1 MPWMAMSNG
10 PVDAPQGLLIDYITP
25 MTISSLFKSAKRKH
39 FLVTLGILG
48 SLALRALVVVSTGLL
63 SVEQQTM
70 AADATITVLDQF
82 NLSRNLRIFAVDAGV
97 TIWGVH
103 HKGVAYPPGTTEK
116 VAAQSFLVSGYV
128 FEADFESCY
137 EFSWAFPQ
145 GNLTKLSLEKVA
157 SEPERAVF
165 DSYCELNGAG
175 RYCPY

>member
-1 MPWMAMSNG
+1 MSNG
-10 PVDAPQGLLIDYITP
+10 PVDAPQGLLLDYITP
-25 MTISSLFKSAKRKH
+25 ITISSLFKSAKRKH

-116 VAAQSFLVSGYV
+116 VAAQSFLVSGYGT
-128 FEADFESCY
+128 FATGCWNWRGLRS
-137 EFSWAFPQ
+137 
-145 GNLTKLSLEKVA
+145 
-157 SEPERAVF
+157 
-165 DSYCELNGAG
+165 
-175 RYCPY
+175 